1 MKRNLLTCFMLA
13 FFLIASS
20 AVAQQR
26 TISGKVT
33 GADDGL
39 PLPGVTILIKGTG
52 TGQSTDMDGNY
63 TMNVE
68 SGSTLV
74 FSFLGYI
81 TQEVVINNQTVLNIA
96 MQPDVQSLGEV
107 VVTGYGESTKRS
119 YTGTAATVKKED
131 IEAKNFSNV
140 SQALAGEV
148 SGVTV
153 INTSGQPGTTST
165 IRIRGFGSVNGNR
178 NPLYVVDG
186 VPFSGSINSINPA
199 DIESTTVLKDATSTA
214 LYGARGAN
222 GVILI
227 TTKSGKANES
237 NIEVD
242 IKTGINDQMLPRQS
256 VLTSPEEYIGLTWE
270 SLYNRGVAT
279 GEADPVAFANST
291 LFGGGGISAHYNMW
305 NVADG
310 GELID
315 PATGTVRPGVT
326 RKYNPERWADYGIQ
340 SSTRTEANIR
350 ISGGSKDTKYFT
362 SFGYLDDVGAIINSD
377 YERYSTRLN
386 IQSNVKEWLTTS
398 VNLGYAYSENQTNG
412 QSSDSGSIFWF
423 SDNIPSI
430 YPLFLRDD
438 EGNIV
443 PDPVFGGNQYDYG
456 DQGRGFGALTNSIAD
471 AHYDR
476 NGNKRHELNGNFTID
491 AQITDVLSFQS
502 KYGAQ
507 FYANRQ
513 TSLRNPFY
521 GSGASQGG
529 SMFRNDT
536 ELFVQNWLNMLTYQN
551 DFGDHSLEILGA
563 HESNSYDQTIFTAN
577 KQKAVLPYL
586 DEFDNY
592 VIVSSPPSSYKN
604 SSRLESYFA
613 QGNYSY
619 LNKYYLSASVRRD
632 GSSRFANNKWDTFW
646 SVGASWIASDE
657 DFLTLDFVD
666 FLKFKASYGLTGEQA
681 GVGLFP
687 GYNTFNVSNLNDEI
701 SISERNIGNPDLT
714 WETSKQFQIGTEFT
728 LFNNFI
734 DGSVDY
740 FIKNT
745 TNLLFDRRVGPSVG
759 YALQTVNDGALRN
772 SGLEFDLT
780 AHLIKK
786 NDFNLDFAVNG
797 AFLNNELTKMPID
810 PATGEEKVLDI
821 AGSYGRTV
829 GRSLFDYYMREWA
842 GVNPDDGTAMWNLY
856 YDDANG
862 NGAFDDGEGIESLY
876 EYKKE
881 NPNATIL
888 KTTTD
893 TYANATQKFID
904 KSSIPTVN
912 GAFRLSASYKG
923 FTFGAQFIYMLG
935 GYAYDSSYA
944 GLMHNRTA
952 GNNNWHTDIR
962 DRWQQ
967 PGDVTD
973 VPRLSDN
980 YDTNVNSTSTRFL
993 TKKNYLGLNNI
1004 RIGYTLPTNWVSR
1017 AGMKSAN
1024 VSLSADNLMIL
1035 SARQGFNPS
1044 TSESGSSSTYNYAPL
1059 TTFTLGLRVKF

>member
-888 KTTTD
+888 KTTTG

-904 KSSIPTVN
+904 KSSVPTVN

-935 GYAYDSSYA
+935 GYAYDGSYA